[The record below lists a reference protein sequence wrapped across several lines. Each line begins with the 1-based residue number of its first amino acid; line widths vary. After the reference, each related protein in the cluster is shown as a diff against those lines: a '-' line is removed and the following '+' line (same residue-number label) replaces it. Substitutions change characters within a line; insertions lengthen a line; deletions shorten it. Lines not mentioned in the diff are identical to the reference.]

1 MAKSEACCKFEC
13 KLCETSYKSEQEL
26 LNHRQTCLINQLM
39 DIKYLETHISE
50 EGNGQKR
57 IIQETQTQSQTQ
69 SQTQINIMEQREIIY
84 KQKESIELQKDEI
97 MDQAVQIAEQ
107 HKQIMALLAS
117 SGDNDNGCDN
127 RTDNDDYDDFYNRG

>member
-1 MAKSEACCKFEC
+1 MVYTETNKFQTHQIKKNPMSLLLDLHNNNNTTQDIESENDYGSDK
-13 KLCETSYKSEQEL
+13 
-26 LNHRQTCLINQLM
+26 
-39 DIKYLETHISE
+39 DIVE
-50 EGNGQKR
+50 
-57 IIQETQTQSQTQ
+57 TQ